1 MLESDGGS
9 RLGERRT
16 LVIGDVPAADIVI
29 HRSAGATEIHYDDE
43 QYQIVPEGNA
53 VLRLK
58 RHLSRALTPTAKGA
72 HAG

>member
-1 MLESDGGS
+1 
-9 RLGERRT
+9 
-16 LVIGDVPAADIVI
+16 VI

-58 RHLSRALTPTAKGA
+58 SADDT
-72 HAG
+72 